1 MENKK
6 DLRFIIIFIVIVGIS
21 LIYLAQASYAKYRRQ
36 IDGNVEAT
44 VAQWNI
50 KVNNELINNK
60 SVLTNDITP
69 YFESNP
75 YIKSGVLAPGGT
87 GYFDLSIDGTEVD
100 VDFTYQ
106 ITIENDESAPLEDLI
121 ITRYEQDRV
130 AYNYDSETGITGNIT
145 KNTGPVNVRVY
156 FMWNDSETN
165 VMDNQADTEYATQTE
180 NPIAYIIAKVR
191 FKQKQ

>member
-21 LIYLAQASYAKYRRQ
+21 LVYLAQASYAKYRRQ
-36 IDGNVEAT
+36 IDANVDAT

-106 ITIENDESAPLEDLI
+106 ITCENDEDNPLDDLI
-121 ITRYEQDRV
+121 ITRYEQNNV
-130 AYNYDSETGITGNIT
+130 AYNYNAQTGITGNIT
-145 KNTGPVNVRVY
+145 KNTGPVSVRVY
-156 FMWNDSETN
+156 FMWNDSQTN
-165 VMDNQADTEYATQTE
+165 TMDNQDDTEYATQTE
-180 NPIAYIIAKVR
+180 DPNAVIVASIR
-191 FKQKQ
+191 FLQRQ

>member
-21 LIYLAQASYAKYRRQ
+21 LLYLAQASYAKYRRQ

-60 SVLTNDITP
+60 SVLTNDIIP
-69 YFESNP
+69 YLESNP
-75 YIKSGVLAPGGT
+75 YIKENVIAPGGT

-106 ITIENDESAPLEDLI
+106 ITIENDE
-121 ITRYEQDRV
+121 
-130 AYNYDSETGITGNIT
+130 
-145 KNTGPVNVRVY
+145 
-156 FMWNDSETN
+156 
-165 VMDNQADTEYATQTE
+165 
-180 NPIAYIIAKVR
+180 
-191 FKQKQ
+191 